1 MRAGRPKKNSEKA
14 KYKQRERDTAK
25 RISDT
30 LANIPIT
37 QRLDTAMLHDRFD
50 AWWACVVDIAD
61 LRTPDPDLVV
71 PHIQGMQEMLA
82 QDETLRCF
90 LWAVL
95 CAFSLPA
102 IVDGCRDR
110 PCTHRDIDE
119 ATTDCRELIENS
131 RYCPGFWRNNID
143 DYIRRESGQWTTKLY
158 TRVEIREAL
167 AMGESTFVNRMKE
180 PEYQAAIRMKPGLPR
195 KLKRTWQVCPDR
207 FSRLKSADL
216 PGANAHIRLIDP
228 A

>member
-25 RISDT
+25 RIKDT
-30 LANIPIT
+30 LANIPIP
-37 QRLDTAMLHDRFD
+37 QRLDTAKLHDRFD
-50 AWWACVVDIAD
+50 IWWARVVDIAD

-71 PHIQGMQEMLA
+71 LHIQAMQKTLA

-110 PCTHRDIDE
+110 PCTLRDIDK
-119 ATTDCRELIENS
+119 ATTDCRELIENN
-131 RYCPGFWRNNID
+131 RYDPAFWRRNIED
-143 DYIRRESGQWTTKLY
+143 FVVWASGQWTTKLY
-158 TRVEIREAL
+158 TRAEILSAL
-167 AMGESTFVNRMKE
+167 ALGESTFVNRMKE

-207 FSRLKSADL
+207 FFRLNTDGL
-216 PGANAHIRLIDP
+216 RGAYAYIRLIDP